1 MLAITSLL
9 LEDAGVYECEA
20 KEDIFNFTIRS
31 LGVLTIQGEGKENR
45 CTSHN

>member
-9 LEDAGVYECEA
+9 LQDAGVYECEA
-20 KEDIFNFTIRS
+20 KEDIFNVTIRS

-45 CTSHN
+45 YTSHN